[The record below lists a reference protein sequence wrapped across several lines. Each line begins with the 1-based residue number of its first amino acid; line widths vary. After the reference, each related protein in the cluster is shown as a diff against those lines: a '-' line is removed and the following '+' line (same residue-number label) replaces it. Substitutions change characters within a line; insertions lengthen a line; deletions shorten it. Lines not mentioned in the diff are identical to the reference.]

1 VFKIS
6 FVNLHIALSV
16 FSPKLK
22 PYWSVVNILYLVRY
36 FQILVCITM
45 SDIFENDVNTLRT
58 GAFKL
63 FKCTFPG
70 FKPCKSTFILC
81 FFKNL

>member
-1 VFKIS
+1 MDDF
-6 FVNLHIALSV
+6 
-16 FSPKLK
+16 
-22 PYWSVVNILYLVRY
+22 
-36 FQILVCITM
+36 
-45 SDIFENDVNTLRT
+45 NTLRT

-70 FKPCKSTFILC
+70 SKQFKSTFILC